1 MLPKSGQA
9 EEVVMGILR
18 VYVPKYYETFVP
30 THHGDTEEA
39 LAAHLAE
46 FDDPNVPV
54 LVEQST
60 GLRIVLGSHDLSNQ
74 GAPGLRIERRAKGWA
89 IILRP
94 KGGSHSSGCVFFLDD
109 GRSFLVPQ
117 VSGWWWSD
125 TPACGLGEWDDV
137 VAVVDGLKS
146 DLSEEE

>member
-9 EEVVMGILR
+9 EEVAMGMLR
-18 VYVPKYYETFVP
+18 VYVPKNHEMFVP

-54 LVEQST
+54 LVEQSSW
-60 GLRIVLGSHDLSNQ
+60 LRIVLGSHDLSNQ
-74 GAPGLRIERRAKGWA
+74 GAPGLRIERRKKGWM
-89 IILRP
+89 IVLLP
-94 KGGSHSSGCVFFLDD
+94 KGGGDPSGCVFFMDD
-109 GRSFLVPQ
+109 GRSFLVPEQ
-117 VSGWWWSD
+117 WRWWWGD
-125 TPACGLGEWDDV
+125 TPACGLGEWDEV